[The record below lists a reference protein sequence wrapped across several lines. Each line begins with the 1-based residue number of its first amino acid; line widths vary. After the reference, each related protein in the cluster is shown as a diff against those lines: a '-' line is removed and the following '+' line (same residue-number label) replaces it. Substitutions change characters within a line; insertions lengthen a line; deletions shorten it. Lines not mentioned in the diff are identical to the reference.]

1 MVQNII
7 MVSKLS
13 IMKLV
18 EFGNLKKAVTY
29 WGISNHQARA
39 HTSKYLEEYDSF
51 KINQIPFILHIV
63 LPESTMK
70 SPLLKKRRWRR
81 WRRRE
86 SGGGEE

>member
-51 KINQIPFILHIV
+51 KIN
-63 LPESTMK
+63 
-70 SPLLKKRRWRR
+70 
-81 WRRRE
+81 
-86 SGGGEE
+86 